1 MDAME
6 IMEYHHSFVIRQE
19 ETVRFQQFQAA
30 QRTRRF
36 NLFCMLGLTVLAR
49 WILVKIV
56 GGTPTQMQVIIACT
70 IGMVVG
76 LALPYFLIQLMV
88 AFNIS
93 QKYLNGQAHEYTV
106 DMDINPGGIYLT
118 DGKTEVKVYFDKMFR
133 IRETAADFF
142 IYPDKETAFLLPK
155 HQLDDVKKD
164 SKYLRELF
172 RTYAPANKLQLM
184 KG

>member
-36 NLFCMLGLTVLAR
+36 NLFCMLIFTALAR
-49 WILVKIV
+49 FVLSKIV
-56 GGTPTQMQVIIACT
+56 AEPSELQVIIACSV
-70 IGMVVG
+70 GLVVG

-93 QKYLNGQAHEYTV
+93 QKYLNGQAHEYSV
-106 DMDINPGGIYLT
+106 DVDINPGGLYLT
-118 DGKTEVKVYFDKMFR
+118 DGKTEVKVYFDKMHC
-133 IRETAADFF
+133 IRETASDFLV
-142 IYPDKETAFLLPK
+142 YPDKDTAFLLPK
-155 HQLDDVKKD
+155 HQFDDVKKD
-164 SKYLRELF
+164 SKYLREIF
-172 RTYAPANKLQLM
+172 NTYAPANKLHLM